1 MTAADV
7 EEDAEEGRRRARRR
21 MRTRQRMNRT
31 PLTAASVVSDPASPK
46 VKTLDLCT
54 NSLSLLS
61 DYALIRHCVYALIRH
76 CDSLV
81 PCSFIYAL

>member
-1 MTAADV
+1 MTRRRMRKR
-7 EEDAEEGRRRARRR
+7 GRRRVRRR
-21 MRTRQRMNRT
+21 MRTRRRTTQT
-31 PLTAASVVSDPASPK
+31 PLTAAPVVSDPASPK
-46 VKTLDLCT
+46 VKTLDLYT

-81 PCSFIYAL
+81 PCSSIYAL